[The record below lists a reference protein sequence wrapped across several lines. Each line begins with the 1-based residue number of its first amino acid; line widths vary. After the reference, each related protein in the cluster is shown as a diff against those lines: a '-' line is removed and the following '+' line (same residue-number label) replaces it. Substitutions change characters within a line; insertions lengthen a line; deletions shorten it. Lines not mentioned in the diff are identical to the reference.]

1 MGVLVRREI
10 LGIWLALLGAIL
22 VVKPAL
28 GDATTI
34 RLGHIGF
41 PGSLFDIAAQEY
53 ARRVNVELAGRFEV
67 KVFHSS
73 QLGSDEQMIK
83 GIKVGAPEMLEPSTV
98 MSTVEPKFGVFEMP
112 YLIVNRAHM
121 KRVAENLQI
130 QQALFG
136 KLPAKGMRLLGV
148 WENGFRHITNSVR
161 PIVKPE
167 DLKGVKLRVP
177 GGAWRVK
184 MFQSYGANPS
194 PLPFGEVYSALQ
206 AGVMDGQENPF
217 PQIAS
222 AKLFE
227 VQKYLSLSG
236 HVYSPAYLL
245 ISEDFWQKLPE
256 DARAVLSRVAVE
268 LGDYARSEGE
278 RLDKE
283 LLGKLVPPLKVNDVD
298 KDAFIKASAGIY
310 ADFGKEVPGGAELVR
325 LIQSL
330 R

>member
-1 MGVLVRREI
+1 VRREVC
-10 LGIWLALLGAIL
+10 GFWVALLGVL
-22 VVKPAL
+22 FLVKPAF
-28 GDATTI
+28 GEPTTL

-41 PGSLFDIAAQEY
+41 PGSLFDIVAQEY
-53 ARRVNVELAGRFEV
+53 ARRVNGELGGRFEV

-83 GIKVGAPEMLEPSTV
+83 GIKIGAPEMLEPSTV

-121 KRVAENLQI
+121 KRVAENAMVRE
-130 QQALFG
+130 ALFS
-136 KLPAKGMRLLGV
+136 KLPTKGMRLLGV

-167 DLKGVKLRVP
+167 DLKGIKLRVP

-222 AKLFE
+222 AKLYE
-227 VQKYLSLSG
+227 VQKFLSLSA
-236 HVYSPAYLL
+236 HVYTPAYLL
-245 ISEDFWQKLPE
+245 ISEDVWQKIPE
-256 DARAVLSRVAVE
+256 DARAVLSRVGVE
-268 LGDYARSEGE
+268 LGDFARSEGE

-283 LLGKLVPPLKVNDVD
+283 LLGKLAPPMKVNEVD

-310 ADFGKEVPGGAELVR
+310 ADFGKEVSGGADLVR